1 VAKRPKSVKVGPFT
15 YLFHYTKEIVKN
27 AKGDDLWGQCDNE
40 AMVIRVCPGQSNGR
54 EACTVMHE
62 SLHAMFAMA
71 CPHMEE
77 EERIVTQL
85 APVLMKFIKDN
96 PKFMEYIKNA

>member
-1 VAKRPKSVKVGPFT
+1 MAKRPNKVKVGPFT
-15 YLFHYTKEIVKN
+15 YSLTVYKELMN
-27 AKGDDLWGQCDNE
+27 AKREDLWGQCDSHN
-40 AMVIRVCPGQSNGR
+40 MSIRLLDGLPSDR
-54 EACTVMHE
+54 EANTYLHE
-62 SLHAMFAMA
+62 CLHAMFHTA